1 MQPHILTCR
10 DAKQKD
16 LVEYLASLGHQPQ
29 KVRGE
34 DHWYLSPLREEKT
47 ASFKVNKK
55 FNVWYDHGMGKGG
68 NLIDFGILY
77 HKCSVQELLQKL
89 NGSPSFH
96 RQNSFSS
103 GQNTPLEKESG
114 QKNGKIHILSETD
127 IQSPALIQYLRTR
140 NIPVEL
146 AEKYCRQVEF
156 ELYGKRIIAL
166 GFRNRSGGYELRNAN
181 FKGSNSPKD
190 LSFLD
195 NGSSQVAVFEGFFSF
210 LSFQQLNE
218 QEREDLT
225 NFLVLNSLAFLEK
238 SRPLMDQHGQIHL
251 YLDQDDAGVRAT
263 EKALKWDTKYSD
275 RSSFYAGNKDINEW
289 LKGQAREQRQNHRM
303 GRHL

>member
-1 MQPHILTCR
+1 MQSHILTCR

-29 KVRGE
+29 KIRGE

-96 RQNSFSS
+96 QQNPFSS
-103 GQNTPLEKESG
+103 GQNSQLNKDPGREK
-114 QKNGKIHILSETD
+114 GKILILAETD
-127 IQSPALIQYLRTR
+127 IQSPALIHYLETR
-140 NIPVEL
+140 NILVEL

-166 GFRNRSGGYELRNAN
+166 GFPNRSGGYELRNAN

-195 NGSSQVAVFEGFFSF
+195 NDSSTVAVFEGFFSF

-218 QEREDLT
+218 QEKEDLT
-225 NFLVLNSLAFLEK
+225 NFLALNTLAFLEK
-238 SRPLMDQHGQIHL
+238 SRPLMEQHGQIQL
-251 YLDQDDAGVRAT
+251 YLDRDDAGIRAT
-263 EKALKWDTKYSD
+263 EKALKWDRKYID
-275 RSSFYAGNKDINEW
+275 RSSFYAGYKDVNEW
-289 LKGQAREQRQNHRM
+289 LKGQAREHRQGHRM
-303 GRHL
+303 GRHF